1 MLLNTVPRLPVVQPL
16 QRIGCVRCVI
26 HAQRT
31 NGSCLLERPVARQ
44 RIQSL
49 ISSEQTPFYVANSAS
64 PPDNKSR
71 TDFELSVLI
80 EVLPAR
86 VRNLLQQHP
95 DLPQL
100 VEVVLDLGRPVLA
113 RFANTDQLLS
123 AAPLAKQELEEVTSK
138 ARHLL
143 AGHMQQRPQDST
155 TCLRV
160 CCTAARTVS

>member
-1 MLLNTVPRLPVVQPL
+1 
-16 QRIGCVRCVI
+16 
-26 HAQRT
+26 
-31 NGSCLLERPVARQ
+31 
-44 RIQSL
+44 L